1 MPTERHVVTQA
12 GCGASIMKII
22 VGNPDSDAGWLEI
35 DTDTGEVTTHPGN
48 RGGGPDGFYAIKETL
63 GALKHAAMIPH
74 EETRKAMIRAAG
86 EYLRGQK
93 SEILSPFRT
102 VVAIF

>member
-1 MPTERHVVTQA
+1 
-12 GCGASIMKII
+12 
-22 VGNPDSDAGWLEI
+22 
-35 DTDTGEVTTHPGN
+35 
-48 RGGGPDGFYAIKETL
+48 
-63 GALKHAAMIPH
+63 MIH
-74 EETRKAMIRAAG
+74 AAG